1 MSVIIGVDPH
11 KATHTGVA
19 IDRTEVEVSRARV
32 RSTRKQVQQLL
43 ACATP
48 FGRRTWAIESAVDA
62 KPQVMRWARRDS
74 NPRLL
79 PCKNP
84 APGDLR
90 PTRPQIGTQQDATN
104 QR

>member
-1 MSVIIGVDPH
+1 VETTEVLMSVIIGVDPH
-11 KATHTGVA
+11 KAMHTGVA

-79 PCKNP
+79 PCKGS
-84 APGDLR
+84 AL
-90 PTRPQIGTQQDATN
+90 AS
-104 QR
+104 